1 MPVEFAKMKQM
12 RYCAGSMARLALS
25 LVNRQYYFQ
34 ENNQMKQAKNI
45 LTALCV
51 VFLFNACSKQSEEIG
66 APNVLAT
73 APEANVANNS
83 SSKGIYKG
91 VFIGSTGTI
100 KFDIGN
106 NGTSITGLLV
116 IDGVRVDVT
125 STTVPQAGMAY
136 SGQFK
141 GTLNGGAVSF
151 TFNVDADGK
160 NASVTSIVIP
170 GHPNAA
176 FLLAKESSTALVEA
190 YVGTYQNVSSV
201 RTEKGTF
208 NMVVS
213 RSTGVWTVL
222 VRADGAVLPSTDGGK
237 ISGNDLYDTSNKKIG
252 TLNADGTLTG
262 TFTNSNTQAPE
273 TTTIS
278 GKRSL

>member
-1 MPVEFAKMKQM
+1 MKQ
-12 RYCAGSMARLALS
+12 
-25 LVNRQYYFQ
+25 V
-34 ENNQMKQAKNI
+34 KTI
-45 LTALCV
+45 VIALCA
-51 VFLFNACSKQSEEIG
+51 VFFFNACSKQSEDLPVPE
-66 APNVLAT
+66 VLAT
-73 APEANVANNS
+73 TPEAKVINNT

-91 VFIGSTGTI
+91 VFVGSTGTI

-106 NGTSITGLLV
+106 DGTSITGILV
-116 IDGVRVDVT
+116 IDGVRVDLT
-125 STTVPQAGMAY
+125 SSTLPQAGMAY

-141 GTLNGGAVSF
+141 GTLNGSAVSF
-151 TFNVDADGK
+151 TFNVAADGK

-176 FLLAKESSTALVEA
+176 FLLSKETSTSLVEA

-213 RSTGVWTVL
+213 RSTGVWTAL
-222 VRADGAVLPSTDGGK
+222 VRADGAVLPGTSGGT
-237 ISGNDLYDTSNKKIG
+237 ISGNDLYETGNKKIG
-252 TLNADGTLTG
+252 TMNADGTLTG